1 MSAFHGLL
9 VAAGALAFGYLIA
22 STLLGRSRDS
32 GVLAWALAL
41 PCLVG
46 YALILMLG
54 HMATGGWLFSHG
66 WFIRMLTAL
75 IAAVLLVIL
84 TVALVTA
91 KIGPGR
97 QLRASGERGTPGG
110 AARTARG
117 ATRGTAR

>member
-1 MSAFHGLL
+1 
-9 VAAGALAFGYLIA
+9 
-22 STLLGRSRDS
+22 
-32 GVLAWALAL
+32 
-41 PCLVG
+41 
-46 YALILMLG
+46 
-54 HMATGGWLFSHG
+54 MAETPSHG
-66 WFIRMLTAL
+66 RQVAGSL